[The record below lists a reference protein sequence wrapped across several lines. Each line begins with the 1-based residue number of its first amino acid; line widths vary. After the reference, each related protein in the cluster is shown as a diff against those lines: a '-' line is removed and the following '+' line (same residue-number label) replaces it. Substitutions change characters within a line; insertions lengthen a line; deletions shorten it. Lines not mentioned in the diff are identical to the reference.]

1 MSIGT
6 VWTIGGLAPVS
17 SAIPNGRGALI
28 TSGTNAPL
36 YTSPFSTAR
45 PKAKEDAENHENR
58 LAKALEL
65 DRVGR
70 VFEFRGLDS
79 TPSPRPLAVR
89 KGELQPRTVWAG
101 TEWTTAVRF
110 YPNPYFGI
118 QLTTSREGQSL
129 VGLQY
134 FNEDQADTI

>member
-17 SAIPNGRGALI
+17 SAVPNGRGGLI

-58 LAKALEL
+58 IAKALEL

-70 VFEFRGLDS
+70 VFEFRSLGS
-79 TPSPRPLAVR
+79 TPSPRPLTVR
-89 KGELQPRTVWAG
+89 KSEVQPRTVWAG
-101 TEWTTAVRF
+101 TEWTTAVRLHL
-110 YPNPYFGI
+110 NPYSGM
-118 QLTTSREGQSL
+118 
-129 VGLQY
+129 
-134 FNEDQADTI
+134 